1 MTISVEIP
9 AESARQA
16 AARGME
22 VGEYVAK
29 LLAEAAARPALPP
42 GKRLSD
48 EEFLGH
54 IKALSEFSDRI
65 PPLPASAFSREMIYD
80 DHD

>member
-9 AESARQA
+9 AEIARQA

-22 VGEYVAK
+22 VGEYVAE
-29 LLAEAAARPALPP
+29 LLAEVAERPPLPP
-42 GKRLSD
+42 GKEMSD
-48 EEFLGH
+48 EEFFGH
-54 IKALSEFSDRI
+54 VNALARFSDQI
-65 PPLPASAFSREMIYD
+65 PSLPTSAFSREAIYD